1 MPASSDND
9 KSRGNSNGIR
19 RRTFMAGAAAM
30 TFTMVKPSS
39 IRGTQANSRIR
50 LGLIGCGMRGKWI
63 SNLFVKHGG
72 YEIFAAA
79 DYFQDRVDYMG
90 QKYDIPASRLHAT
103 LSGYKRLLDQKP
115 DAVAIES
122 PPYFHPEHAAAA
134 VDAGVHVNLSKPI
147 AVDVPGCL
155 IVQEAGSKATARNLC
170 FLVDFQTRAHAL
182 YREAVQRVHQG
193 DIGEIGLGEACFN
206 GGDVWNSWNAVERFL
221 RENPGDPDARL
232 KAWGL
237 DNALS
242 GSILVEQTIH
252 SIDVATWI
260 IDATP
265 VAAVGSSKRH
275 HYQHGDIWDTFAV
288 ICHFPKKIDLLLNAK
303 QWGEGYGDI
312 GCRIYGMKGTID
324 THYGGNV
331 SIRGST
337 PFEGGS
343 TGDLYPEGTS
353 ANIATFHENITRR
366 RFENMTVAP
375 SVRSNL
381 SAVLC
386 RDAAHK
392 QHEVTWDEMMKA
404 NERLESDVVRRL
416 KA

>member
-1 MPASSDND
+1 MPAKSDN
-9 KSRGNSNGIR
+9 KKTLTGLNGIS
-19 RRTFMAGAAAM
+19 RRTFMASAAA
-30 TFTMVKPSS
+30 TSFTIVKPSNV
-39 IRGTQANSRIR
+39 RGSQANSRIR

-72 YEIFAAA
+72 YEIFAVA

-103 LSGYKRLLDQKP
+103 LSGYKRLLDQRP

-134 VDAGVHVNLSKPI
+134 VDAGVHVNLAKPI

-155 IVQEAGSKATARNLC
+155 AVQQAGGKATTRNLC
-170 FLVDFQTRAHAL
+170 FLVDFQTRANTL
-182 YREAVQRVHQG
+182 YREAAQRVHQG

-221 RENPGDPDARL
+221 REKPADPEARL
-232 KAWGL
+232 RAWGL

-260 IDATP
+260 IDAAP
-265 VAAVGSSKRH
+265 VAATGSGTRR

-288 ICHFPKKIDLLLNAK
+288 ICHFPKNVDLLLNAK

-331 SIRGST
+331 SIRGSR

-353 ANIATFHENITRR
+353 ANIAIFHENITRR

-381 SAVLC
+381 SAILG

-392 QHEVTWDEMMKA
+392 RREVTWDEMMRA
-404 NERLESDVVRRL
+404 SERLESDVVKELR
-416 KA
+416 A